1 VLSRADLEKDDF
13 EYLLREIQGKIER
26 PAEMDLNSGIFDV
39 DAGLMEEDIDIDLE
53 NIDYDTPNN

>member
-26 PAEMDLNSGIFDV
+26 PAEMDLSSGIFDV

-53 NIDYDTPNN
+53 NIDYDSPNN